1 MLLSSV
7 YAKSLRDARRGLLGW
22 GLGVAGYLGFAVGS
36 WPSYSSNT
44 RALEEIMKTI
54 PEAVT
59 AAFGISDLTTA
70 VGYLEGQVFSF
81 TLPLLLVVFA
91 VGAGARAIGGD
102 EESGTLELVLTHP
115 VPRGRLVLER
125 FAALATSVVILV
137 LLVFVVVAGLD
148 AGLDL
153 GVGVG
158 PLAAITASI
167 ALFGL
172 FFATLALA
180 VGAATGR
187 RGVALAVTTV
197 VAVSGY
203 AANNLAPLIGDVD
216 WLRRLSPFYYYIG
229 ADPLRDGLD
238 PGHAA
243 VLGTATAL
251 TLALGLWRFARRDVG
266 V

>member
-7 YAKSLRDARRGLLGW
+7 YAKGLREARRGLLGW
-22 GLGVAGYLGFAVGS
+22 GLGLAGYLGFAVGS
-36 WPSYSSNT
+36 WPSYSRNT

-81 TLPLLLVVFA
+81 TLPLLLLIFA
-91 VGAGARAIGGD
+91 VGAGARAIAGD
-102 EESGTLELVLTHP
+102 EEWGMLELVLTHP
-115 VPRGRLVLER
+115 VPRGRLLLGR
-125 FAALATSVVILV
+125 FAVLATSVAALV
-137 LLVFVVVAGLD
+137 LVVFVVVAGLD
-148 AGLDL
+148 AALNL

-158 PLAAITASI
+158 PVAAITASM

-187 RGVALAVTTV
+187 RSVALGLATV

-216 WLRRLSPFYYYIG
+216 WLRRLSPLYYYIG

-243 VLGTATAL
+243 VLVVATAL
-251 TLALGLWRFARRDVG
+251 FLALGLWRFSRRDVG
-266 V
+266 L